1 MKLTKCFTD
10 VRKWRYVP
18 ANVAIFWGSLG
29 AYIAHCLNGIDE
41 KKQKVVRFR
50 KNGKL
55 VARSATY

>member
-10 VRKWRYVP
+10 VRKWRYVS
-18 ANVAIFWGSLG
+18 ANVVKFWGSLG
-29 AYIAHCLNGIDE
+29 AYIAHSFNRIE
-41 KKQKVVRFR
+41 THKQKVIRIR

>member
-10 VRKWRYVP
+10 VRKWRYVN

-29 AYIAHCLNGIDE
+29 AYIAHCFNGIDG
-41 KKQKVVRFR
+41 KKQKVVRIR